1 MDPGE
6 KLDGLDATKSG
17 FYGYDVVPLDDEDL
31 SSTSIYQVP
40 FRAGKVISAPSMPLG
55 TQG

>member
-6 KLDGLDATKSG
+6 KLDGLDMTKSG
-17 FYGYDVVPLDDEDL
+17 FHGYDAVPFDDEDL

-40 FRAGKVISAPSMPLG
+40 FRAGKVISVPSMPLG